1 MTSLS
6 HITNWKFWFP
16 LIPDEFSNFTDCLTN
31 VFLQLVS
38 SNQDLVKFCVL
49 HLIVLL
55 KLIIQNS
62 PPFFSS
68 PAVDSL
74 ETWSARS
81 LVQSRVVSHLV
92 YFLRMSVNFF
102 LIFYKWTLTSV
113 YFD

>member
-6 HITNWKFWFP
+6 HITKLEISWFP

-62 PPFFSS
+62 PPFFHP
-68 PAVDSL
+68 PAVDSRNL
-74 ETWSARS
+74 VTS
-81 LVQSRVVSHLV
+81 LYRPELLV
-92 YFLRMSVNFF
+92 
-102 LIFYKWTLTSV
+102 T
-113 YFD
+113 